1 MISKY
6 VPQTLTLTLFI
17 YLRVKVKI
25 RVRVRVSELYGL
37 AEHALLVLVY
47 ERDS

>member
-6 VPQTLTLTLFI
+6 VPQTVTIT

-37 AEHALLVLVY
+37 AEHALLVRVY
-47 ERDS
+47 QRDS